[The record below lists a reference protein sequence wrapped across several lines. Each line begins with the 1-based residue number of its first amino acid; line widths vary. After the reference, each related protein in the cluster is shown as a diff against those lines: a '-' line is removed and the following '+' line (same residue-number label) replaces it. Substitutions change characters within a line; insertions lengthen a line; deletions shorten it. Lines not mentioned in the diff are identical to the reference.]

1 MYLKLTVL
9 VFVFLSQDQNFRV
22 LSSTAGHVQGEDHH
36 TASRAAHCITERDIS
51 KHELEF
57 KVSPKLSDHCT
68 ASDRCTDKSCI
79 PRFLRFALQDQ
90 SSVILVL
97 QSTKKVAQQ
106 GKRKDESHV
115 YYADTVRLK

>member
-9 VFVFLSQDQNFRV
+9 VFFFLSQDQNFRV
-22 LSSTAGHVQGEDHH
+22 LSFTAGHVQGEEHH

-68 ASDRCTDKSCI
+68 ASDRLHTKV
-79 PRFLRFALQDQ
+79 FAIQEQ
-90 SSVILVL
+90 SSVILEL

-106 GKRKDESHV
+106 GKRKDESV
-115 YYADTVRLK
+115 TFIMQIDLK